1 MMAKPMITLELQYP
15 MIQFL
20 IITVIYMQYLLDKFQ
35 WNFNTNHD
43 LSFKS
48 KLWDE
53 NKWWKE
59 TMVQP
64 FCSYFPVLENMNN
77 YI

>member
-53 NKWWKE
+53 NKWRKE
-59 TMVQP
+59 TREVIY
-64 FCSYFPVLENMNN
+64 SYFPVLENMKN
-77 YI
+77 YK

>member
-1 MMAKPMITLELQYP
+1 
-15 MIQFL
+15 
-20 IITVIYMQYLLDKFQ
+20 MQYLLDKFQ

-53 NKWWKE
+53 NKWQKK

-64 FCSYFPVLENMNN
+64 FCSYFPVLENMKN
-77 YI
+77 YK